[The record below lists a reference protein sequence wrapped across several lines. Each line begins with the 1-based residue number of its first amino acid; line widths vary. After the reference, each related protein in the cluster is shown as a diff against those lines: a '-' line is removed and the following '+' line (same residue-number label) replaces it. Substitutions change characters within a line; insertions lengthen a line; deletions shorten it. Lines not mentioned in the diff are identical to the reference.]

1 MREALSN
8 IVQHASATKANVSM
22 NCDLDGEVT
31 VVIEDNGVGMPGIN
45 QLEHHYGLPIMRERA
60 QGLNGI
66 LHIGPSSLGGTAVK
80 LNFHAS
86 PSSLG

>member
-1 MREALSN
+1 M
-8 IVQHASATKANVSM
+8 QHANASKANVSM
-22 NCDLDGEVT
+22 HCDLDGEVT
-31 VVIEDNGVGMPGIN
+31 IVIEDNGVGMPDIN

-60 QGLNGI
+60 QGLNGV